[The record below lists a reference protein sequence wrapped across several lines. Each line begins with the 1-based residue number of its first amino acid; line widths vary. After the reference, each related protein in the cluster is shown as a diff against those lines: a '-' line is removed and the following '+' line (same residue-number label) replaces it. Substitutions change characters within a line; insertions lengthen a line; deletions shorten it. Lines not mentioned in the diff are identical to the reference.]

1 MVVVSV
7 LVVVVAA
14 THTPVATV
22 EVASSRLR
30 RRQQRSMPFEG
41 LQQVCLVW
49 ERGGSSVFRF
59 S

>member
-14 THTPVATV
+14 MHTPVATV
-22 EVASSRLR
+22 EVASS
-30 RRQQRSMPFEG
+30 SSSAEVHAPGFEG

-49 ERGGSSVFRF
+49 ERGGNSVFRF